1 MRSYIPDKIYLYDYR
16 RLLINI
22 AVTAAIAFIVCSVLF
37 GSIW

>member
-1 MRSYIPDKIYLYDYR
+1 MHSYIPHKVYLYDYR

-22 AVTAAIAFIVCSVLF
+22 AVTAAVATIVYLVLF